1 MKIWRI
7 IIPLVLFGTQ
17 LPATDNALAMYDK
30 NLSMLL
36 QGSNRYP
43 VMDYTMETI
52 AFSTPFLEFGFIGLN
67 RFTSTNS
74 AFNKQAEITAT
85 ALMVD
90 AALAGI
96 IKYTVRRNR
105 PERTKY
111 QPRLFNKRI
120 TPSFPSGHVSLSA
133 SFSTVMAA
141 YHPEL
146 KTPLI
151 LYALASAYSQVYVGN
166 HYLSD
171 VVGGVILGIIVGN
184 LVVSEMESNG
194 QKQTTLNRPLYLTFS
209 IPLTSY

>member
-1 MKIWRI
+1 MKVWQ
-7 IIPLVLFGTQ
+7 IIPLLLLSEIQIIT
-17 LPATDNALAMYDK
+17 AENALVIYDK
-30 NLSMLL
+30 NISMLL

-43 VMDYTMETI
+43 IIDYTMETVGL
-52 AFSTPFLEFGFIGLN
+52 STPFLEFGFIGFN
-67 RFTSTNS
+67 MFISTHS
-74 AFNKQAEITAT
+74 GIDKQTKVTAT

-90 AALAGI
+90 AVLVGLT
-96 IKYTVRRNR
+96 KYTVNRKR

-111 QPRLFNKRI
+111 QPRLLNTRI

-133 SFSTVMAA
+133 AFSTVMAA
-141 YHPEL
+141 YHPEV

-171 VVGGVILGIIVGN
+171 VIGGVILGIIVGN
-184 LVVSEMESNG
+184 LVVNEMESSS